1 VRGRAGRGRKS
12 APSTVSFPVQAT
24 SVGAVTANQFTGWT
38 HGAGSI
44 FTSGSWGASTKY
56 FIATSD
62 ANLSATSNATS
73 RDHEVTF
80 WASLGSVYLRVLDNK
95 ALRFRTNINGG
106 GGWTVAYVG
115 IGSSGYESDTV
126 ITELGSGTPSGL
138 NTSATAS
145 DLYVF
150 GVSGFDVYVKWN
162 GVEQWR
168 EKQLFAFKPGKVG
181 LRTGADAGYGFR
193 SCSVEFKAS
202 AALNSTPEFNIL
214 DVRDFGVKAL
224 ATTGSMTAASTTLT
238 VASNPG
244 FAIGDPIIVEIGGE
258 SGVGARGTRGVGGQ
272 WPALSYAN
280 AAARAADTSQVTNKL
295 AAQLDTGVVYKWSGS
310 AWSVFAT
317 SGFFDLMLPRALIA
331 TITNISGT
339 TFTLDTAAT
348 VSTTSANVYYNAAP
362 TYAEILGAV
371 YVNLGS
377 YMSDL
382 TIEWPAGNFAW
393 GVATTALSFGGNRVR
408 WNVRGQGV
416 VSTTIFS
423 PKGTLSL
430 DLNQEG
436 WAGPSVCHD
445 IEFTSNCL
453 ASGGYQF
460 RYNGTTDVPVQGNL
474 VNIGFT
480 SCSDISVYD
489 VRATDWNSTGVL
501 LSYCSNSTANDI
513 EITHATG
520 HREYTAWALILSNSS
535 DCSATNVTIDSDY
548 FTAGFEQFQCTDCTF
563 TNITGRNTFCA
574 VNSSGDW
581 RYIGIN
587 ITLETGAA
595 DASYLTWHSSFSP
608 VVNINSNIDN
618 QQGGDSETDGG
629 VFSNFHLV
637 QQTGF
642 RSGVVFSMI
651 NVDGTGDYVTIQGQ
665 FPDKPNTL
673 GLIELPAY
681 SSGTANGIRDD
692 SSTRNILIDGV
703 RVIGTNSGGP
713 DIGAGSSNAT
723 ITNCVAETIT
733 TPGTRSNN
741 INNAAYN
748 AL

>member
-1 VRGRAGRGRKS
+1 MRGRSRGQQ
-12 APSTVSFPVQAT
+12 AAASTLSFPVQAT

-44 FTSGSWGASTKY
+44 FTSGSWGASTRY

-62 ANLSATSNATS
+62 ANLSATSNAVS

-106 GGWTVAYVG
+106 GGWNVAYVG
-115 IGSSGYESDTV
+115 IGSTGYESDTV

-162 GVEQWR
+162 GTEQWR

-193 SCSVEFKAS
+193 SCSVEFKQS
-202 AALNSTPEFNIL
+202 AALWSSPEFNIL
-214 DVRDFGVKAL
+214 NVRDFGVLPL

-258 SGVGARGTRGVGGQ
+258 SGAGARGTRGVGGQ
-272 WPALSYAN
+272 WPTLTYAN

-295 AAQLDTGVVYKWSGS
+295 AAQLDTGVVYQWNGS

-348 VSTTSANVYYNAAP
+348 VSTTTANVYLNAAEK
-362 TYAEILGAV
+362 YSEVLGAT
-371 YVNLGS
+371 YDYSNTHF
-377 YMSDL
+377 SDL
-382 TIEWPAGNFAW
+382 TIEWPAGQFAW
-393 GVATTALSFGGNRVR
+393 GLYNERKDLGSNRLR
-408 WNVRGQGV
+408 WSLRGAGIAN
-416 VSTTIFS
+416 TTIFS
-423 PKGTLSL
+423 PKGTISL
-430 DLNQEG
+430 NLYQGD
-436 WAGPSVCHD
+436 WTGPSEVHD
-445 IEFTSNCL
+445 FTVTGNCL
-453 ASGGYQF
+453 ATGGYHSD
-460 RYNGTTDVPVQGNL
+460 YNATTDVPVQGFPNNL
-474 VNIGFT
+474 QFGGTDIAGYNIR
-480 SCSDISVYD
+480 S
-489 VRATDWNSTGVL
+489 TDWFGGALLYFYATNSTFENVEL
-501 LSYCSNSTANDI
+501 
-513 EITHATG
+513 EHATG
-520 HREYTAWALILSNSS
+520 HREYTGWGLNLVNSTN
-535 DCSATNVTIDSDY
+535 CSATTASIESDY
-548 FTAGFEQFQCTDCTF
+548 FLAGFEQFQCTDCTF
-563 TNITGRNTFCA
+563 TDITGRNTFCA
-574 VNSSGDW
+574 INSSGNW
-581 RYIGIN
+581 RFTGVN

-595 DASYLTWHSSFSP
+595 DTAYQTWASSFTP

-618 QQGGDSETDGG
+618 QQGGDSESDGG

-637 QQTGF
+637 QETGF

-651 NVDGTGDYVTIQGQ
+651 NVDGTGDNVSILGQ

-673 GLIELPAY
+673 GLIELPNY
-681 SSGTANGIRDD
+681 SSGTANGVRDD
-692 SSTRNILIDGV
+692 SSTRTILIDGV

-733 TPGTRSNN
+733 TPGSTSGN

>member
-1 VRGRAGRGRKS
+1 VRGKAGRGRKS

-44 FTSGSWGASTKY
+44 FTSGSWGVSTKY
-56 FIATSD
+56 FIATSA
-62 ANLSATSNATS
+62 ANLSATSKATS
-73 RDHEVTF
+73 RDQEVTF
-80 WASLGSVYLRVLDNK
+80 WASLGSVYLRVRDGR

-106 GGWTVAYVG
+106 GGWAVAYVI
-115 IGSSGYESDTV
+115 IGLTGYESDTV
-126 ITELGSGTPSGL
+126 ITELGSGTLSGL
-138 NTSATAS
+138 NTSDTDG

-150 GVSGFDVYVKWN
+150 GVSGFDVYVEWN

-168 EKQLFAFKPGKVG
+168 EQQIFVHKPGAVG

-202 AALNSTPEFNIL
+202 AALYSTPEFDIL

-244 FAIGDPIIVEIGGE
+244 FAIGDPVIVEIGGE
-258 SGVGARGTRGVGGQ
+258 SGGGARGTRGVGGQ

-295 AAQLDTGVVYKWSGS
+295 AAQLDTGVVYQWNGS
-310 AWSVFAT
+310 AWAVYT
-317 SGFFDLMLPRALIA
+317 TDGFFDLMLPRALIA

-339 TFTLDTAAT
+339 TFTLSTAAT
-348 VSTTSANVYYNAAP
+348 VTVAAANVYYNAAVK
-362 TYAEILGAV
+362 YEEVLGAEFTSIEV
-371 YVNLGS
+371 HVA
-377 YMSDL
+377 DK
-382 TIEWPAGNFAW
+382 TIEWPAGSFAW
-393 GVATTALSFGGNRVR
+393 GVASDAVSFGGNRVR
-408 WNVRGQGV
+408 WSVRGQGV
-416 VSTTIFS
+416 DATTIFS

-430 DLNQEG
+430 DLNQGG
-436 WAGPSVCHD
+436 WTGPSACHD
-445 IEFTSNCL
+445 MEFTSNCL

-460 RYNGTTDVPVQGNL
+460 RYNSTTDVSLQGNL

-480 SCSDISVYD
+480 SSADISVYN

-501 LSYCSNSTANDI
+501 LSFCSNSTANDI

-520 HREYTAWALILSNSS
+520 HRAYTAWALILSNSAN
-535 DCSATNVTIDSDY
+535 CSATGVTIDSDY

-608 VVNINSNIDN
+608 VVNINSNINN
-618 QQGGDSETDGG
+618 QQGNDELVPGG

-733 TPGTRSNN
+733 TPGTTSNN
-741 INNAAYN
+741 ITNAAYN